1 MIASLFD
8 GFFFCKLSTYNLEVV
23 LTLNVH
29 VGDEIAHTN
38 KMAADNLHCN
48 VAKKLYQQKHL
59 KTDFVLANNT
69 ATTASPGVG
78 HCMHIIG
85 SGTGHA

>member
-1 MIASLFD
+1 M
-8 GFFFCKLSTYNLEVV
+8 
-23 LTLNVH
+23 
-29 VGDEIAHTN
+29 GDEIAHTN

-69 ATTASPGVG
+69 WPIATTASPGVG
-78 HCMHIIG
+78 HCMHI
-85 SGTGHA
+85 

>member
-1 MIASLFD
+1 MSNDSEFVC
-8 GFFFCKLSTYNLEVV
+8 FFFCKLSTYNLEVV

-29 VGDEIAHTN
+29 VSDEIAHTN

-48 VAKKLYQQKHL
+48 VAKKLYQQKQL

-69 ATTASPGVG
+69 WLQQLVLELVTA
-78 HCMHIIG
+78 CI
-85 SGTGHA
+85 